1 MLYQFL
7 TKLQFSLIKQKN
19 NKKNKTN
26 PHLRANFTK
35 LGVRIC

>member
-19 NKKNKTN
+19 KTN
-26 PHLRANFTK
+26 PHPRANFTK